1 MIDTNA
7 LLTRLSQAFN
17 QRDWPGTRMLANQ
30 LLPDMP
36 QHPLLRYISGVAE
49 MELQNMPMALTHLHI
64 ATDLEPRRPDFAV
77 QFAKALVL
85 VKMMHEARE
94 AANRAMAVVA
104 VADAATLD
112 TLGVVYTQTHAHAE
126 AAEAFRRAVALKP
139 DHAPYRF
146 NLATALV
153 AVGELDAAEME
164 LETCIRIEP
173 RWWKAHLTL
182 AQLHMQTAD
191 SNHIARMEALLTGH
205 DDDLEAQTYLH
216 MALAKEREDCADYPA
231 AFTHYMQGKAA
242 AGKGRGYRIEHDE
255 ALFAAITAAFPVPQA
270 AVPGCPSNEPIFVI
284 GMPRSGT
291 TLVERIISSHPDV
304 HSAGELMNFGVALK
318 RASGSRT
325 PLLLDADT
333 IGRARELD
341 WAAVGADY
349 LASTRP
355 ATGQTPRFIDKLPH
369 NFLYAGWIARA
380 LPNAKIICLRRDP
393 LDTCLSN
400 FRQLFAPQSPYYAYS
415 FDLDD
420 TGRYY
425 ALFDCL
431 ISHWQ
436 RAFPGRILEVRYEDL
451 VESQEAGSRQLLDFC
466 GLPWHDDCLRFEQ
479 NAAPV
484 NTASAVQVR
493 GPVYRSALQRWRKYE
508 PQLGR
513 LRDVLSRQGIELPV

>member
-1 MIDTNA
+1 MTDPA
-7 LLTRLSQAFN
+7 ASFAELSQAFN
-17 QRDWPGTRMLANQ
+17 RRDWPRTLQLANR
-30 LLPDMP
+30 LLPGMP
-36 QHPLLRYISGVAE
+36 KHPLLRYIAGVAE
-49 MELQNMPMALTHLHI
+49 MELQNMPMALTHLHV
-64 ATDLEPRRPDFAV
+64 ATDLEPLRSDFAA

-85 VKMMHEARE
+85 VKMLREARE
-94 AANRAMAVVA
+94 AADRAMAV
-104 VADAATLD
+104 ADADAVTLD
-112 TLGVVYTQTHAHAE
+112 TLGVIYTQTHAHAE
-126 AAEAFRRAVALKP
+126 AAEAFRRAVALRP
-139 DHAPYRF
+139 DYAPYRF

-153 AVGELDAAEME
+153 AIGELNAAEAE
-164 LETCIRIEP
+164 LEACIRIEP

-182 AQLHMQTAD
+182 AQLHKQTTGN
-191 SNHIARMEALLTGH
+191 NHIARMEALLAGR
-205 DDDLEAQTYLH
+205 DDDQEAQTYLR
-216 MALAKEREDCADYPA
+216 MALAKECEDCADYPT
-231 AFTHYMQGKAA
+231 AFAHYRQGKAA

-255 ALFAAITAAFPVPQA
+255 ALFAAITTAFPVPQA
-270 AVPGCPSNEPIFVI
+270 PMSGHPSNEPIFVI

-304 HSAGELMNFGVALK
+304 YSAGELMNFGVALK

-333 IGRARELD
+333 IGRVHELD
-341 WAAVGADY
+341 WAAVGEDY

-355 ATGQTPRFIDKLPH
+355 ATGHTPRFIDKLPH

-400 FRQLFAPQSPYYAYS
+400 FRQLFATQSPYYAYS

-425 ALFDCL
+425 ALFDRL
-431 ISHWQ
+431 IAHWQ

-451 VESQEAGSRQLLDFC
+451 VDTQETSSRQLLEFC
-466 GLPWHDDCLRFEQ
+466 GLPWRDDCLRFEQ

-493 GPVYRSALQRWRKYE
+493 RPVYRSALQRWRKYE

-513 LRDVLSRQGIELPV
+513 LRTVLSEQGIELPP